1 MTDLSPPARAT
12 RFRTLWCLTFAV
24 WAAAL
29 FLASPYDLELSQ
41 AIADPKNGFGRFI
54 WLWGTTPSGVLYV
67 AALAV
72 LMVPR
77 LRRNTSDLV
86 QVAAVTLLVMALL
99 HSLFITT
106 SIKLLWGR
114 QRFVE
119 LGGDWSR
126 FTLFYQP
133 GKPLAGESFPS
144 GHVATAFVCSPLV
157 FLLAREGRKAAA
169 ALLCLLVIAWGVT
182 VAYGRILNGA
192 HYLTDT
198 IFSAGLSFLLAPFIV
213 DLGRW
218 TWNRWYRYLK

>member
-1 MTDLSPPARAT
+1 MTDSSPPARSA
-12 RFRTLWCLTFAV
+12 RFWTLWCLSFAV

-41 AIADPKNGFGRFI
+41 SLADPKDGFGRFI
-54 WLWGTTPSGVLYV
+54 WLWGTAPSGVLYV
-67 AALAV
+67 AALAA
-72 LMVPR
+72 LMVPW

-86 QVAAVTLLVMALL
+86 QVAALTLLVMALL
-99 HSLFITT
+99 HPLFITT

-126 FTLFYQP
+126 FSPFFLP
-133 GKPLAGESFPS
+133 CRPLAGESFPS

-157 FLLAREGRKAAA
+157 FLLARAGRKGAAA
-169 ALLCLLVIAWGVT
+169 ALCLLTIAWGVT

-198 IFSAGLSFLLAPFIV
+198 IFSAGLSFLLAPFV
-213 DLGRW
+213 QDLGRW
-218 TWNRWYRYLK
+218 TWNRWYRRA

>member
-1 MTDLSPPARAT
+1 MI
-12 RFRTLWCLTFAV
+12 V
-24 WAAAL
+24 WGTAL

-41 AIADPKNGFGRFI
+41 SLADPKDGFGRFI

-72 LMVPR
+72 IMVPR
-77 LRRNTSDLV
+77 LRKNTSDLV
-86 QVAAVTLLVMALL
+86 RVAAVTLLVMALL
-99 HSLFITT
+99 HPLFITT

-126 FTLFYQP
+126 FTLFYVP
-133 GKPLAGESFPS
+133 GRPLAGESFPS

-157 FLLAREGRKAAA
+157 FLLAREGRRLAA
-169 ALLCLLVIAWGVT
+169 ALLCFITIAWGVT

-218 TWNRWYRYLK
+218 TWNRWYRHLK